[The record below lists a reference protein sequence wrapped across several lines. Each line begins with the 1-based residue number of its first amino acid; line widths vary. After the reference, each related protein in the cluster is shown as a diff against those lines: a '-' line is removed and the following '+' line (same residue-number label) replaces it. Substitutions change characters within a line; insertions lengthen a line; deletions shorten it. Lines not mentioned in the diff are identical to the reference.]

1 MSKNGMHP
9 IHPGEVLREEYLEP
23 LNMSADALAR
33 AIGVS
38 APTVNEIV
46 RERRGITADIAL
58 RLSSAFGCTAQ
69 FWMNMQS
76 AYELRLA
83 ETTKGDEIRSSIKR
97 LDQVA

>member
-1 MSKNGMHP
+1 MSKNGMRP

-23 LNMSADALAR
+23 LNMSAAALAR

-58 RLSSAFGCTAQ
+58 RLSAAFGCTAQ

-76 AYELRLA
+76 TYELRLA
-83 ETTKGDEIRSSIKR
+83 ETTKGEEIRASVKP